1 MTNFIDYDSL
11 QQKIKNKQVDNTKQ
25 PVADD
30 VAQIKTEV
38 KPNPPKAPKPAK
50 TSKTSSPSTLNEPTV
65 KKRPRISSSTAFIKD
80 FPKSLL
86 EIAQAE
92 FPRALNQTDAL
103 SAYVAVKSGQ
113 YEGVSPEVAE
123 LIKAWGGDDS
133 ISSMNDRIANLEKQV
148 STLTNNLENI
158 SLGVSYLIF
167 DYMGY
172 RREDAPSDILSIN
185 FLEDGVADLQTRLDV
200 QTKQLRAA
208 NALRNGRPKY

>member
-1 MTNFIDYDSL
+1 MTSFIDYDSL
-11 QQKIKNKQVDNTKQ
+11 QQKIKEKQVDDTKKPVVDNT
-25 PVADD
+25 
-30 VAQIKTEV
+30 AQIKTEV

-50 TSKTSSPSTLNEPTV
+50 TSKTSSPSTLNEPV
-65 KKRPRISSSTAFIKD
+65 VRKRPRVSSSTAFIKD

-92 FPRALNQTDAL
+92 FPRASNQTDAL

-113 YEGVSPEVAE
+113 YDGLSPEVSE
-123 LIKAWGGDDS
+123 LIKSWGGDDS

-148 STLTNNLENI
+148 AALTNTLENI

-172 RREDAPSDILSIN
+172 RREDAPSDISSIN
-185 FLEDGVADLQTRLDV
+185 FLEDGVADLQARLGV